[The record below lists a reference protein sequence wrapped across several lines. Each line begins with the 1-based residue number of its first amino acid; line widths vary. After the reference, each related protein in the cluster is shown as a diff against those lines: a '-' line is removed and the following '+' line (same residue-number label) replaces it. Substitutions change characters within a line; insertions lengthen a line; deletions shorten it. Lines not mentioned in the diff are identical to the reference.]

1 MIEDREKE
9 MKTQKEMQSKIIRKM
24 SVDLENFKYKDKQD
38 GGIYYHNC
46 NKLTINYIADTKEL
60 DSVTKSELKDEQE
73 EVKELKLSLKESRG
87 MTDQKKQK
95 I

>member
-46 NKLTINYIADTKEL
+46 NKLTINYN
-60 DSVTKSELKDEQE
+60 
-73 EVKELKLSLKESRG
+73 
-87 MTDQKKQK
+87 
-95 I
+95 